1 MSHNEELFT
10 EIIPSEEANLAGGNG
25 GRRHHRRRPV
35 NTASADATADAF
47 GRNTDTYTFTD
58 AFVRQG
64 RRSSSTSSSYAESY

>member
-1 MSHNEELFT
+1 MSHNQELFT
-10 EIIPSEEANLAGGNG
+10 EIIPSEEANLAGGS
-25 GRRHHRRRPV
+25 GRHRRRRPV

-64 RRSSSTSSSYAESY
+64 HRSSSTSSSYAESY

>member
-1 MSHNEELFT
+1 MSHNEQLFT
-10 EIIPSEEANLAGGNG
+10 EIIPSEEANLAGGNR
-25 GRRHHRRRPV
+25 GRRRRRPL

-64 RRSSSTSSSYAESY
+64 HRSSSTSSSYAEAY